1 MGKVVA
7 NFSMSLD
14 GFIAG
19 TNGDDNGL
27 HNWVFEGTV
36 PVTVGGMTFHLTSQK
51 SAEVFYEFVQN
62 MGACVLGR
70 RAFGAASENPL
81 FQLPS
86 FVLSNEERDE
96 VLKEGTKITFVT
108 DGIESALQQAKVAA
122 GDKDVY
128 VFGGA
133 NTVQQYLEA
142 GLLEEIDIDL
152 VPTLLGDGLRLF
164 EHAGK
169 GHIGLEK
176 IESMDAPGV
185 KHLSYRVTKAYL

>member
-19 TNGDDNGL
+19 PNSDDNGL

-36 PVTVGGMTFHLTSQK
+36 PVTAGGMTFHLTSEK

-62 MGACVLGR
+62 VGACVLGR
-70 RAFGAASENPL
+70 RASRAASENPP

-96 VLKEGTKITFVT
+96 VHEEGTTITFVT
-108 DGIESALQQAKVAA
+108 DGIESALQQARAAA
-122 GDKDVY
+122 GDKNVC

-133 NTVQQYLEA
+133 NTAQQYLEA
-142 GLLEEIDIDL
+142 GLLEEISIDL
-152 VPTLLGDGLRLF
+152 VPILLGDGIRLF
-164 EHAGK
+164 EHLSTEQIA
-169 GHIGLEK
+169 LETARVV
-176 IESMDAPGV
+176 EAPGV
-185 KHLSYRVTKAYL
+185 THLKFRVTKENP